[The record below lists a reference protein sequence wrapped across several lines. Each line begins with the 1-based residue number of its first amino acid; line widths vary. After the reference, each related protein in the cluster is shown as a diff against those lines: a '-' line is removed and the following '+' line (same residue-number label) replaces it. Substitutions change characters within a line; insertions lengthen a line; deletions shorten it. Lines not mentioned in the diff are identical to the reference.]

1 MKNSINIAIIGLG
14 QIGIYLYNELRSKKK
29 EIERKTGKKIIIAAV
44 SAKNKNKKRIFQIQ
58 KKIFFKKPLQIF
70 KDKKIDI
77 LFECIG
83 LSDGISKKI
92 VETALKNK
100 IHVITPNKALIAKHG
115 DSLAKLAE
123 KNKVNLEFEASVAGG
138 IPVLRTIYSAIGQ
151 MAETLAPKKNNKK
164 SVVLIEYPRKGVWA
178 VGFATKE
185 NKGEMAEKTGKNLI
199 NVFVPTTPN
208 PTSGFL
214 LMFPVE
220 DVIYL
225 NMSFEEASKFI
236 VSAGTSTKKS

>member
-1 MKNSINIAIIGLG
+1 MTETFA
-14 QIGIYLYNELRSKKK
+14 
-29 EIERKTGKKIIIAAV
+29 
-44 SAKNKNKKRIFQIQ
+44 NKKG
-58 KKIFFKKPLQIF
+58 K
-70 KDKKIDI
+70 
-77 LFECIG
+77 
-83 LSDGISKKI
+83 
-92 VETALKNK
+92 
-100 IHVITPNKALIAKHG
+100 
-115 DSLAKLAE
+115 
-123 KNKVNLEFEASVAGG
+123 
-138 IPVLRTIYSAIGQ
+138 
-151 MAETLAPKKNNKK
+151 KK
-164 SVVLIEYPRKGVWA
+164 SVVLVQYPSKGIWA

-185 NKGEMAEKTGKNLI
+185 NKGEMAKKTGKNLI

>member
-1 MKNSINIAIIGLG
+1 MRFFGINFEDIPIKILLITIVGGLSLSFFG
-14 QIGIYLYNELRSKKK
+14 RRILKLIDDLF
-29 EIERKTGKKIIIAAV
+29 
-44 SAKNKNKKRIFQIQ
+44 KRIPF
-58 KKIFFKKPLQIF
+58 
-70 KDKKIDI
+70 
-77 LFECIG
+77 
-83 LSDGISKKI
+83 
-92 VETALKNK
+92 
-100 IHVITPNKALIAKHG
+100 
-115 DSLAKLAE
+115 
-123 KNKVNLEFEASVAGG
+123 
-138 IPVLRTIYSAIGQ
+138 LRTVYSAIVQ
-151 MAETLAPKKNNKK
+151 MTETFSKKDDGKK